1 MPPQGRGGRGHQPSV
16 MDIFAEIVHMLSEA
30 KLLPDAPANMQ
41 AIQAIEQGMIELIN
55 AMRHRDIQKT
65 VGGGQGG
72 PQGPPGMGG
81 GPPGMGGP
89 PGLDA
94 GPPGGGPGGPGGM
107 PGGPGSMMGSPF
119 MGMGTPNPDELR
131 RTLAGPARAGAA
143 S

>member
-1 MPPQGRGGRGHQPSV
+1 MPPQGRGGGRGGHQPSV

-41 AIQAIEQGMIELIN
+41 AIQALEQGMIELIQ
-55 AMRHRDIQKT
+55 AMRHRDIQKS

-72 PQGPPGMGG
+72 PPGAG
-81 GPPGMGGP
+81 GP
-89 PGLDA
+89 
-94 GPPGGGPGGPGGM
+94 PGGPGGM

>member
-65 VGGGQGG
+65 VGGG
-72 PQGPPGMGG
+72 
-81 GPPGMGGP
+81 
-89 PGLDA
+89 
-94 GPPGGGPGGPGGM
+94 PGGPGGM